1 MVHVSGD
8 GVEVLKGGES
18 TGDSHRQPQ
27 TAQRMNPNL
36 NDRPIRDKPE
46 KVSGLQKKPAFVKQN
61 LDRNVH
67 KNINRNLNLQ
77 HHKAID
83 QHTIQGHTLQRG
95 TQKPNLGRSRPTSG
109 DYSGLNKMAGDY
121 TVNKNPSRTFTQ
133 QPKKATQLHEPGVA
147 KQPNRNLN
155 EHHNQDYMG

>member
-8 GVEVLKGGES
+8 GVELLKGGES
-18 TGDSHRQPQ
+18 TGDSQIRH

-46 KVSGLQKKPAFVKQN
+46 KVSGLQKKPAFMKQN
-61 LDRNVH
+61 LDRNLH
-67 KNINRNLNLQ
+67 KNINRNLNRQ

-83 QHTIQGHTLQRG
+83 QHELGHTLQRR
-95 TQKPNLGRSRPTSG
+95 TPKPNLGRSRPTSG

-121 TVNKNPSRTFTQ
+121 TVNKNPTRTFTH
-133 QPKKATQLHEPGVA
+133 QPKKATKLHEPGVA
-147 KQPNRNLN
+147 KQLNRNLN